1 MKAQPLPLG
10 RRKVTPARKQA
21 HHQSSAPAPLALAK
35 LTPPSLPAL
44 VTRSRLTK
52 QIEQARRRGSKV
64 VWIQA
69 PPGSGKTTLATSY
82 LRTMKCQKLWYQLN
96 SSDADPATWVH
107 YLSMGI
113 QQAAPRFRK
122 SMPALE
128 PAYMAN
134 LPEFI
139 RRFFEELFMR
149 LKSPGLLI
157 FDNYHDLP
165 IDSPVQGLMAEAFR
179 TIPPGILCL
188 VTSRLAPPPSFAT
201 FIANQTLIEFP
212 ADDLAFDLAETKQLL
227 ALHHPKNKSPEAE
240 WTEQLH
246 MQTQGWVAGMILLGT
261 NRTGTQRSPVLK
273 LKSLPHNA
281 EYVGDHSILFDYF
294 VQEALI
300 HVSSDIRMLLL
311 KTAMFPAFTDH
322 MAQKITGLA
331 IAGYELN
338 KLSRARYFVENREGV
353 QKIFQYHPL
362 FKEFLRHQAAI
373 EFGPDTWKV
382 LQEEAAE
389 ILLKEGWIED
399 AIELH
404 IGNQQHKQVSHL
416 LIEQA
421 PKLIEQGRFQTLAE
435 WLGRI
440 PDQEYEREPYLRYWQ
455 GMSLLLQDP
464 TASLRCFQTAFQTFQ
479 QREDVNGMLLA
490 ASGAIYS
497 IDFTWT
503 HLDRIDE
510 WLPTIDAIWEQHAT
524 DLPSTVQSTVI
535 IAMMRG
541 LYWRQPHRTIVQA
554 WIERAVA
561 FIQQCDRFSELTI
574 LLHHIVC
581 CSRSFGS
588 IQEVLQSTNP
598 AIQKF
603 DNATLSPPNQL
614 AWEISQT
621 GISWVTGAFQKAK
634 VHYQRAYDLLIQH
647 EVSVF
652 RGPLLFNGLYA
663 ALHSQNL
670 EHAETLVPSEADA
683 QHIGPV
689 FYAIGIFQKAWFY
702 ALKGEMDK
710 ALSYAQQSIVLA
722 QQSKGR
728 HFEAVATLGL
738 ALVLANTRRFE
749 EVEHP
754 LAEVEAV
761 AQALDHVSLNYSCQ
775 LLRAYVLLETSTR
788 QQALPFLKQACQLG
802 RQHDIFYTY
811 ESWLPSILTP
821 LCALALEEGIELD
834 YVRQL
839 IQDKYLTLDAKTA
852 NTLDWPW
859 PIRIQT
865 LGTFLITTYEGPVV
879 FGRKAPLMPLRLL
892 QLLLSLGGQ
901 TISLARLSDEL
912 WPDAD
917 GDAAYR
923 SILTTLTRLRKIL
936 GREDALIVQ
945 GGLLSINSHLCWVD
959 SLAFE
964 HLANKAT
971 LAFEN
976 AKVERAKESSLLA
989 QHVYEGLFLSAND
1002 EILDVCRKR
1011 EQLQALFLKLQDLSK
1026 GG

>member
-1 MKAQPLPLG
+1 MAVPPP
-10 RRKVTPARKQA
+10 RRKPQLRGTAKRPKSHIPRDPA
-21 HHQSSAPAPLALAK
+21 HVSLAK

-52 QIEQARRRGSKV
+52 QIEQARRRGAKV
-64 VWIQA
+64 VWLQA

-82 LRTMKCQKLWYQLN
+82 IHTRKCPTLWYQLN

-179 TIPPGILCL
+179 TIPPGALCL

-201 FIANQTLIEFP
+201 FIADQTLVEFP
-212 ADDLAFDLAETKQLL
+212 ADNLAFDLVETKQLL
-227 ALHHPKNKSPEAE
+227 ALHHPKNTKPEAE
-240 WTEQLH
+240 WTQQLH
-246 MQTQGWVAGMILLGT
+246 KQTQGWVAGMILLGT
-261 NRTGTQRSPVLK
+261 NRTATHQPTASTLK
-273 LKSLPHNA
+273 ALPHKA
-281 EYVGDHSILFDYF
+281 EFVGDHSILFDYF
-294 VQEALI
+294 VQEALT
-300 HVSSDIRMLLL
+300 HVSSDVRKLLL
-311 KTAMFPAFTDH
+311 KTALFPAFTDQ
-322 MAQKITGLA
+322 MAQKLTGLA

-338 KLSRARYFVENREGV
+338 KLSRARYFVENREGT
-353 QKIFQYHPL
+353 QKVFQYHPL

-373 EFGPDTWKV
+373 EFGPDTWQA
-382 LQEEAAE
+382 LHGEAAD
-389 ILLKEGWIED
+389 LLLNEGWVED
-399 AIELH
+399 AIELLL
-404 IGNQQHKQVSHL
+404 GNQQHKQVSQL
-416 LIEQA
+416 LVQQA

-435 WLGRI
+435 WLNRI
-440 PDQEYEREPYLRYWQ
+440 PVQEYEREPYLRYWQ

-464 TASLRCFQTAFQTFQ
+464 TTSLRCFQTAFQTFQ
-479 QREDVNGMLLA
+479 QREDVCGMLLA

-510 WLPTIDAIWEQHAT
+510 WLPIIDSTWDQHSD
-524 DLPSTVQSTVI
+524 DLPPEVQSTVI

-541 LYWRQPHRTIVQA
+541 LYWRQPHRTIVHA

-561 FIQQCDRFSELTI
+561 FIQQYDRFSELTI

-588 IQEVLQSTNP
+588 IQEVLQSTNST
-598 AIQKF
+598 IQKVA
-603 DNATLSPPNQL
+603 NAPLSPPNQL

-621 GISWVTGAFQKAK
+621 GVSWVTGAFQKAK
-634 VHYQRAYDLLIQH
+634 VHYQRASDLLIEH

-663 ALHSQNL
+663 ALHSQDL
-670 EHAETLVPSEADA
+670 EHAETLLPAEDDA
-683 QHIGPV
+683 PCIGPV
-689 FYAIGIFQKAWFY
+689 FYAIGMFQKGWFY
-702 ALKGEMDK
+702 ALKGETDK
-710 ALSYAQQSIVLA
+710 ALNYAQQSIVLA
-722 QQSKGR
+722 QQPKGR

-738 ALVLANTRRFE
+738 AMVLADTGRFE
-749 EVEHP
+749 DVEQP
-754 LAEVEAV
+754 LSEVEAV
-761 AQALDHVSLNYSCQ
+761 AQALDHVSLNYSCH

-788 QQALPFLKQACQLG
+788 QQALPFLKHACQLG
-802 RQHDIFYTY
+802 QEHDIFYTY
-811 ESWLPSILTP
+811 ESWLPRILTP
-821 LCALALEEGIELD
+821 LCALAVEEDIELD

-839 IQDKYLTLDAKTA
+839 IRDKHLTLDAKTA
-852 NTLDWPW
+852 NTLAWPW

-865 LGTFLITTYEGPVV
+865 LGTFLITTDEGPVV

-892 QLLLSLGGQ
+892 QLLISLGGQ
-901 TISLARLSDEL
+901 TISLTRLSDAL

-923 SILTTLTRLRKIL
+923 SILTTLTRVRKIL

-945 GGLLSINSHLCWVD
+945 GGLLSINTHLCWVD

-964 HLANKAT
+964 HLVSRA
-971 LAFEN
+971 LLDFEN
-976 AKVERAKESSLLA
+976 HNAKRARESSLLA
-989 QHVYEGLFLSAND
+989 QRVYEGPFLPAID
-1002 EILDVCRKR
+1002 EVLDVSRKR
-1011 EQLQALFLKLQDLSK
+1011 EQLQTLSQKLQDLAN